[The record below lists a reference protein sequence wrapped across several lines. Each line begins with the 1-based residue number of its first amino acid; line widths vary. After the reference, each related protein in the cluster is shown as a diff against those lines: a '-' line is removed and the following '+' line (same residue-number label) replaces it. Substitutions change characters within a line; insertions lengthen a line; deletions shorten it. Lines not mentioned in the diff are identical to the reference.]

1 MYGGLIPAVGY
12 MVVRK
17 IVRKKKKNETKDALN
32 KVMGSEELEMAAVI
46 LKELAERKERNKEIQ
61 NKKTN
66 KRQKNR
72 TEKEEIVTPTLKNN
86 NLSLKEFRN
95 LNLEKPIVYLVASY
109 DKKHLKIG
117 SATHPKDRIGQ
128 IQTMQPGPITI
139 VSFIETNDYNSIE
152 KQLHEEF
159 KDYNTWGEWFTNNPK
174 IINRFVEINQLIL

>member
-1 MYGGLIPAVGY
+1 MSY

-17 IVRKKKKNETKDALN
+17 IIRKKKKNETKDALN

-72 TEKEEIVTPTLKNN
+72 TEKEKIVTQTLKNN

-109 DKKHLKIG
+109 DKKHLK
-117 SATHPKDRIGQ
+117 KC
-128 IQTMQPGPITI
+128 
-139 VSFIETNDYNSIE
+139 E
-152 KQLHEEF
+152 
-159 KDYNTWGEWFTNNPK
+159 
-174 IINRFVEINQLIL
+174 